1 MMRNENIKTRIQ
13 ISSIIKRWEFTIF
26 VLLIVIFIV
35 NFILSPELFRIYNL
49 LDATLTFTEKSIMAL
64 PMTLLIISGVIDIS
78 VASISAM
85 SGVILGVCFKAGI
98 GIWYAVVI
106 GLLVGSTAG
115 LINGLIITKLK
126 IPSIVVTLA
135 MMLFYRGIGYIL
147 LGDSAVRNLPEKFG
161 VLGGAYSTTFIPT
174 QFLIFIVLAIVFG
187 VLLHATT
194 FGRQIFIIGNNENAA
209 RYSGLQ
215 VDRTRLILTTVMGF
229 VSGLSGVL
237 LTSRIGS
244 ARPDIAMGN
253 EMTVITIALLGGV
266 YIFGGRGTILGVV
279 ISALILGYMYYG
291 LSILNVQAQVIR
303 IATGGVLITALLIP
317 TFMEKIRE
325 KAFER
330 SRQQVR
336 D

>member
-126 IPSIVVTLA
+126 
-135 MMLFYRGIGYIL
+135 FL
-147 LGDSAVRNLPEKFG
+147 L
-161 VLGGAYSTTFIPT
+161 
-174 QFLIFIVLAIVFG
+174 
-187 VLLHATT
+187 LL
-194 FGRQIFIIGNNENAA
+194 
-209 RYSGLQ
+209 
-215 VDRTRLILTTVMGF
+215 
-229 VSGLSGVL
+229 
-237 LTSRIGS
+237 
-244 ARPDIAMGN
+244 
-253 EMTVITIALLGGV
+253 
-266 YIFGGRGTILGVV
+266 
-279 ISALILGYMYYG
+279 
-291 LSILNVQAQVIR
+291 
-303 IATGGVLITALLIP
+303 
-317 TFMEKIRE
+317 
-325 KAFER
+325 
-330 SRQQVR
+330 
-336 D
+336 